1 MSRNTATIDG
11 SKEKRRYLTLLA
23 GTVALI
29 GSLFIGIAA
38 GAVPITLR
46 EVFEVIQ
53 GVTQSENYR
62 IIYYSYA

>member
-53 GVTQSENYR
+53 E
-62 IIYYSYA
+62 

>member
-38 GAVPITLR
+38 GAVPIRYGKYSRLYR
-46 EVFEVIQ
+46 E
-53 GVTQSENYR
+53 
-62 IIYYSYA
+62 